1 MPFTNYPILD
11 YEISMQISNPSS
23 VKEVYVIVSS
33 RASERGPL
41 VATEDPNIFKFRFQE
56 FKQGSAVGSILDL
69 VLDFIMDFLIKGFSS
84 IAPLPGERVLL
95 FANLDKIVLVDKAG
109 GEHPYVPYQPFCLHT
124 AFADLF
130 YSSFDCELLLGVRGG
145 YAAVQAYSPVD
156 LLLKDEWGRKV
167 GNSYQGS
174 PGGRIVNEIPG
185 AVYSGPDYDDE
196 FILIAS
202 PQGLRY
208 HITVVGTGTGTY
220 SLFDGCFG
228 LGLPTDYSERLNQP
242 ITTGEVQEYEVQY
255 KYKIYLPP
263 ILKRYSPAS

>member
-1 MPFTNYPILD
+1 M
-11 YEISMQISNPSS
+11 
-23 VKEVYVIVSS
+23 
-33 RASERGPL
+33 
-41 VATEDPNIFKFRFQE
+41 ATDDPNVFKFRFQGYKSGGE
-56 FKQGSAVGSILDL
+56 VRSILDL
-69 VLDFIMDFLIKGFSS
+69 VLDFTAGFLIKGFSI

-130 YSSFDCELLLGVRGG
+130 YFSSDCELLLGVRGG

-156 LLLKDEWGRKV
+156 LLLEDEWGRKV
-167 GNSYQGS
+167 GTSYQGS
-174 PGGRIVNEIPG
+174 ASGRVMNEIPG
-185 AVYSGPDYDDE
+185 AVYSGLDYDEE

-202 PQGLRY
+202 PRGLRY

-228 LGLPTDYSERLNQP
+228 LGLPTDYTERSNRP
-242 ITTGEVQEYEVQY
+242 ITEGEVQEYEVHY
-255 KYKIYLPP
+255 KYKVYLPLTMKNYP
-263 ILKRYSPAS
+263 